1 MLDKLRLFLAV
12 LEEGSFRRAA
22 DRLRISQSAITRQM
36 QSLELDFGVRVL
48 ERTSAGV
55 RPTDGGHALAERAKT
70 LLADYDSTVAEVRR
84 LGRGESER
92 LRIGYIA
99 SASKSILDRLWSC
112 CDALIRG

>member
-1 MLDKLRLFLAV
+1 MLDKLRLFLVV

-55 RPTDGGHALAERAKT
+55 HPTNGGQALAERAKT

-84 LGRGESER
+84 LNRE
-92 LRIGYIA
+92 
-99 SASKSILDRLWSC
+99 
-112 CDALIRG
+112 